1 MKYKDEYV
9 KAKVGLMSLIGVGEK
24 LPTSW
29 GNYFCIYDG
38 PRILNMW
45 AENLEDAVEKFLLD
59 GLVKIRNYG
68 EVAIIIDDR
77 IPHDYFYNKCCFTST
92 RCVSLE
98 IAQDIYKTLGDP
110 TNELLRFINPKE
122 YHELR
127 GETYKVCDN
136 GMILIGTPI
145 KAGNRKLS
153 SKWKCELK
161 EDVVM
166 LFSPSIRITKKQ

>member
-24 LPTSW
+24 RPTSW
-29 GNYFCIYDG
+29 GNYFCIRDG
-38 PRILNMW
+38 TRILNMW
-45 AENLEDAVEKFLLD
+45 AENLEDAVEKFLPD

-68 EVAIIIDDR
+68 EVAIVIDER
-77 IPHDYFYNKCCFTST
+77 IPHEYFYNKCCFTST
-92 RCVSLE
+92 RCISLE

-110 TNELLRFINPKE
+110 TNELLQFINPKE

-136 GMILIGTPI
+136 GMIIIGRSI
-145 KAGNRKLS
+145 KAGTRKLS
-153 SKWKCELK
+153 SKWTCEF
-161 EDVVM
+161 EEGPSFVY
-166 LFSPSIRITKKQ
+166 SPYIPITKK